1 MFILALIDEN
11 RKVVRR
17 CSIVVFDTN
26 EKTNTFFFKQRLDD
40 AEWESVHFKSYSI
53 FDSGRPYPIIE
64 VTIDDER

>member
-17 CSIVVFDTN
+17 CSIVTFDTN
-26 EKTNTFFFKQRLDD
+26 EDIKAFFFKQRLDD
-40 AEWESVHFKSYSI
+40 EEWMSVHFKSYSI